1 MPTPDN
7 RGCPRANA
15 VRRKTTEAGGIR
27 LLCLLFCVI
36 MIGWMVFGLFVGLVA
51 KLLVPGRD
59 PGGVLMTMLLG
70 IAGGFLGGMLGRA
83 AGLYQ
88 EGDSVGFVMAVIGAV
103 ILILLHRAFMKR
115 SPV

>member
-1 MPTPDN
+1 
-7 RGCPRANA
+7 
-15 VRRKTTEAGGIR
+15 
-27 LLCLLFCVI
+27 

-59 PGGVLMTMLLG
+59 PGGVLVTMLLG

-83 AGLYQ
+83 AGLYR

-103 ILILLHRAFMKR
+103 ILILLHRAFVKR